1 MNGQAEGRLVPT
13 LSVSVRHPP
22 NDRRSRRKPQP
33 DASQMRCDGRM
44 DDRRGEPRTDDRRDF
59 RRFGDHNT
67 PSIQS
72 FQGGTR
78 QFGPS
83 VCAICLSRHKHD
95 VVSCRADFTWDGKR
109 SRCRRNASGRIVN
122 PKGIIICTDWQRPM
136 AVRPQMPNTS
146 TSAPAA
152 GRQITELTAV
162 LSLRQHQAFT
172 PLQADEWGHFL
183 ENAGLLPR
191 YPNLL
196 RSLRTGFI
204 VGIPPIIH
212 TVTPDN
218 GPSIKMHEQEFLH
231 IIEHELSVGRYLGPL
246 SRAEVEI
253 LMGPFQSSPLSLIPK
268 TEAGKLRL
276 IQNFSFP
283 KVPTLSHSSVNS
295 AIDSSDY
302 PCTWGTFTTFCL
314 VLSHLP
320 PGSQGAVRD
329 VAEAYRNLPLAA
341 SQWPG
346 AVVRIADGDLFVID
360 TSASLGLRPNAG
372 VYGNVDDAAC
382 DIFRAAGIGP
392 ISKWVDDHVFI
403 RIRREF
409 IAEYNQRRLE

>member
-1 MNGQAEGRLVPT
+1 MVGWTIVAESPGRMTGETLDDSAITTPHPYSLFRAAHGNSALPCAPSASADTSTTSSPAGPTSHGTGSDRAVVAMPPAASSIPRASSSVPT
-13 LSVSVRHPP
+13 GSA
-22 NDRRSRRKPQP
+22 Q
-33 DASQMRCDGRM
+33 A
-44 DDRRGEPRTDDRRDF
+44 
-59 RRFGDHNT
+59 
-67 PSIQS
+67 
-72 FQGGTR
+72 
-78 QFGPS
+78 
-83 VCAICLSRHKHD
+83 
-95 VVSCRADFTWDGKR
+95 
-109 SRCRRNASGRIVN
+109 
-122 PKGIIICTDWQRPM
+122 

-172 PLQADEWGHFL
+172 PLQPDEWGHFL

-204 VGIPPIIH
+204 VGIPPIIR

-218 GPSIKMHEQEFLH
+218 GPSIKMHEQEFLC

-253 LMGPFQSSPLSLIPK
+253 LVGPFQSSPLSLIPK

-283 KVPTLSHSSVNS
+283 KVPTLSHSSINS

-314 VLSHLP
+314 VLSRLP

-360 TSASLGLRPNAG
+360 TSASFGLRPNAG